1 MNVRDLVPWGR
12 GRLTAGEPFQILQRD
27 INRLFDDM
35 WGGLE
40 LPALLGRKG
49 FPALE
54 VRDDGRE
61 IKIVAEL
68 PGMGVKDVELT
79 LDAGILTLKG
89 ERKSETTEKT
99 DGGLFSERWYGR
111 FERAVN
117 VGQVDEDK
125 VVADFSNGVLT
136 VTLPRVET
144 TEEKGRKIPIGGTN

>member
-12 GRLTAGEPFQILQRD
+12 GRLTTGEPFHMLQRD

-35 WGGLE
+35 WGGFD

-54 VRDDGRE
+54 VRDEGKE
-61 IKIVAEL
+61 IKVVAEL

-79 LDAGILTLKG
+79 IDAGILTLKG

-111 FERAVN
+111 FERSVN
-117 VGQVDEDK
+117 VGQVEEDK

-136 VTLPRVET
+136 VILPKAAVP
-144 TEEKGRKIPIGGTN
+144 EEMGRKIPIGGTN